1 MESERGV
8 LALTLECV
16 WVSAVLPKGSLGS
29 WEEVCNPGVGEGCL
43 SSGQLL
49 CQRGAWPARTA
60 IAVVFCDLGDLT
72 LAEL

>member
-1 MESERGV
+1 M
-8 LALTLECV
+8 
-16 WVSAVLPKGSLGS
+16 WVSAAKGKLGLVGGVDLLA
-29 WEEVCNPGVGEGCL
+29 EMLEVCNPGVGKGCF